1 MLLTLLVLGLSAQTY
16 EVHRAPS
23 KIVVDGK
30 PDEAAWSKAATTE
43 LHFPWEQAG
52 AKQKTIVRLLWDN
65 DYLYAAYDC
74 DDADVVAHF
83 DQRDDPTYRDDAV
96 ELFLNPNP
104 KQTYYYGLE
113 MNAKGTLYDYFYAWP
128 QLLLAR
134 LNFTGVHLATHVR
147 GTLNSTSDTDK
158 GWTLEVAIPWKN
170 FEELTKTLDKSL
182 HTRNDVEVEDRM
194 RVYNLIRDLTADT
207 YGGWELVTT
216 LAAGGGL
223 AAQRIVTMREYDL
236 EGAKDAARAAA
247 GIR

>member
-52 AKQKTIVRLLWDN
+52 AKQKSVVRLLWDN

-104 KQTYYYGLE
+104 KQTFYYGLE

-147 GTLNSTSDTDK
+147 GTLNSTADTDK

-170 FEELTKTLDKSL
+170 FEELTKTLPPAKGSEWTANLNRWDG
-182 HTRNDVEVEDRM
+182 VEPKRRLSVWADITLDRPSPHQPA
-194 RVYNLIRDLTADT
+194 RF
-207 YGGWELVTT
+207 GKLVF
-216 LAAGGGL
+216 
-223 AAQRIVTMREYDL
+223 VD
-236 EGAKDAARAAA
+236 
-247 GIR
+247 